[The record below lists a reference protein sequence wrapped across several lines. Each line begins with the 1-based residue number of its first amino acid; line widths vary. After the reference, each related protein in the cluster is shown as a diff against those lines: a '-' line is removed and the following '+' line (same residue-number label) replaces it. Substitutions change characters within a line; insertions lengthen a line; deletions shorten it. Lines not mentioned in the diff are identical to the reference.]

1 MAAPDFSGGTPFAPG
16 AGTIP
21 DYVAGRKAERQIID
35 QAIAAI
41 TKKRTKK
48 GTLERSPMTHISII
62 GPRGVGKTTLLEIA
76 DGKAAKQGVLVINTV
91 QLPNLTG
98 LVRELVDA
106 PRRGWRRFVP
116 WQAGGTGLDM
126 GLKDEL
132 GTGSNLKKALLTR
145 LQEQPVLLLMDEVM
159 HYDLASLTSVLQVS
173 QLMIGEKLPLAVILA
188 GTPDLVG
195 HLNDTKASFIER
207 RKNIRIN
214 LFNDDESADALRTP
228 LTNCGIEV
236 EAEALEMMVALSDNY
251 PFFVQLIGQEVWEIL
266 AKKQQATVDV
276 ALVEMAGKAMLD
288 IRNNF
293 FRKMYAEMQ
302 ELDLEVYAQQVVE
315 VWSSFADKQPKTG
328 VIEAE
333 LMRKNNGLSREQAA
347 DIVLELEHKDFL
359 WSDNKFSLAPGLP
372 SFFTYVEERG
382 RRLS

>member
-1 MAAPDFSGGTPFAPG
+1 MAAPDFSGGSPFAPG

-35 QAIAAI
+35 GAIAAI
-41 TKKRTKK
+41 TKERTKQ

-98 LVRELVDA
+98 LVRKLVDA

-116 WQAGGTGLDM
+116 WQAGGTGLNM

-132 GTGSNLKKALLTR
+132 GTGSSLKKALLTR

-188 GTPDLVG
+188 GTPDLVH

-251 PFFVQLIGQEVWEIL
+251 PFFVQLIGQEVWKIL
-266 AKKQQATVDV
+266 AEKQQAMVDV
-276 ALVEMAGKAMLD
+276 VLVEMANKAMLD
-288 IRNNF
+288 IRNDF
-293 FRKMYAEMQ
+293 FRRMYAEME

-315 VWSSFADKQPKTG
+315 VWSSFADKQPKSEA
-328 VIEAE
+328 IEAE
-333 LMRKNNGLSREQAA
+333 LMRKNNGLSRERAA
-347 DIVLELEHKDFL
+347 DIVMELEHKDFL
-359 WSDNKFSLAPGLP
+359 CSGKKLSLVPGLP

-382 RRLS
+382 RRLP

>member
-1 MAAPDFSGGTPFAPG
+1 MAAPDFSGGNPFAPG
-16 AGTIP
+16 SATIP
-21 DYVAGRKAERQIID
+21 DYVAGRKAERQIIE

-41 TKKRTKK
+41 TKERTKE

-76 DGKAAKQGVLVINTV
+76 DGKAAKQGVLVINTI
-91 QLPNLTG
+91 QMPNLTG
-98 LVRELVDA
+98 LVQQLVDA

-116 WQAGGTGLDM
+116 WQAGGTGLNM
-126 GLKDEL
+126 GLQDDL
-132 GTGSNLKKALLTR
+132 GTGNSLETALLTR

-159 HYDLASLTSVLQVS
+159 HYDLESLTSVLQVS

-188 GTPDLVG
+188 GTPDLAH

-251 PFFVQLIGQEVWEIL
+251 PYFVQLIGWEVWKIL
-266 AKKQQATVDV
+266 AEKQQAMVDV

-288 IRNNF
+288 IRNDF
-293 FRKMYAEMQ
+293 FRRMYAEME

-315 VWSSFADKQPKTG
+315 VWSSFADKQPKSEA
-328 VIEAE
+328 VEAE
-333 LMRKNNGLSREQAA
+333 LMRKNNGLSRERAA
-347 DIVLELEHKDFL
+347 DIVMELEHKDFL
-359 WSDNKFSLAPGLP
+359 CSGKKFSLVPGLP

>member
-1 MAAPDFSGGTPFAPG
+1 
-16 AGTIP
+16 
-21 DYVAGRKAERQIID
+21 
-35 QAIAAI
+35 
-41 TKKRTKK
+41 
-48 GTLERSPMTHISII
+48 
-62 GPRGVGKTTLLEIA
+62 
-76 DGKAAKQGVLVINTV
+76 
-91 QLPNLTG
+91 
-98 LVRELVDA
+98 
-106 PRRGWRRFVP
+106 
-116 WQAGGTGLDM
+116 M

-132 GTGSNLKKALLTR
+132 GTGSSLEKALLTR

-188 GTPDLVG
+188 GTPDLVH
-195 HLNDTKASFIER
+195 HLNDTNASFIER

-251 PFFVQLIGQEVWEIL
+251 PFFVQLIGDEVWRAL
-266 AKKQQATVDV
+266 VDKQQMRVDV
-276 ALVEMAGKAMLD
+276 ALVETAGKKMLD
-288 IRNNF
+288 IRNDF

-315 VWSSFADKQPKTG
+315 IWSSFADKQPKSEA
-328 VIEAE
+328 IEAE

-347 DIVLELEHKDFL
+347 DIVMELEHKDFL
-359 WSDNKFSLAPGLP
+359 CSGKKFSLAPGLP

-382 RRLS
+382 RRLP